1 VGDHQWAE
9 EILQETFLRAFA
21 RAETFRE
28 GARVSTWLYRI
39 AMNLCYDHLRSPR
52 NRPKVSLS
60 ETDPDSS
67 GSWAG
72 LGDRLASPAGTPDD
86 LASSSE
92 VARIVREAVAELPEK
107 ERNVLI
113 LRHFHTLKLREIA
126 EVTGLTA
133 RTVQNCLRRA
143 REKLARS
150 LARKGV
156 KPERV
161 S

>member
-1 VGDHQWAE
+1 VGDHHWAE

-60 ETDPDSS
+60 ESDQDSA
-67 GSWAG
+67 GAAAG
-72 LGDRLASPAGTPDD
+72 LGERLAAPTGTPDD
-86 LASSSE
+86 LASSGE
-92 VARIVREAVAELPEK
+92 VAMLVREAVAELPEK
-107 ERNVLI
+107 ERNVLV
-113 LRHFHTLKLREIA
+113 LRHFHSLKFREIA

-133 RTVQNCLRRA
+133 RTVQNCHRRA